1 MKGLMIKDLC
11 LLLKRK
17 QTLLIFLLICV
28 VMTYAQGGIFS
39 IGYSSMLML
48 IWALSTLSFDE
59 SGHGITF
66 LLTLPVTRKIYV
78 FEKYLFCLLACIC
91 GWLIGL
97 TLATGVSIFTGTAL
111 LPLPELI
118 ASTGMLIPVLLSAEL
133 MIPVQLKYGQER
145 SRLMM
150 ILFMMLIFSAAMAAA
165 NAADGALGTALERIP
180 DGIFLIAGFLFTAVC
195 GAASAN
201 ASVRILEKKEL

>member
-17 QTLLIFLLICV
+17 QTLMIFLLICV

-97 TLATGVSIFTGTAL
+97 TLATGVAILTGTAL
-111 LPLPELI
+111 LPLPELL